1 MAGVAVAAAAVL
13 ALTPLVR
20 GVWRESQRQI
30 SKTRLDEVLRLFSY
44 TSLESKGLVPAG
56 AAWEGQLPWMELVAS
71 RRILNSGQ
79 VDGPKPD
86 WIYVAPPVLPG
97 DAYPR
102 WTSTQDEGS
111 YILLCE
117 DWTRMEPS
125 THEILVGRA
134 DGTTAMMTRA
144 ALAAALRDQG
154 SLVQTDRK

>member
-20 GVWRESQRQI
+20 GAWRESQRQI

-44 TSLESKGLVPAG
+44 ASLESKGLVPTNAS
-56 AAWEGQLPWMELVAS
+56 WEGQLPWMELVLS
-71 RRILNSGQ
+71 RQILNSTRVEGSET
-79 VDGPKPD
+79 D
-86 WIYVAPPVLPG
+86 WIYVPPPILPE
-97 DAYPR
+97 DTQPR
-102 WTSTQDEGS
+102 WASIKDDRS
-111 YILLCE
+111 YILLHE
-117 DWTRMEPS
+117 DWTRMDPS

-154 SLVQTDRK
+154 SLVQTDRE